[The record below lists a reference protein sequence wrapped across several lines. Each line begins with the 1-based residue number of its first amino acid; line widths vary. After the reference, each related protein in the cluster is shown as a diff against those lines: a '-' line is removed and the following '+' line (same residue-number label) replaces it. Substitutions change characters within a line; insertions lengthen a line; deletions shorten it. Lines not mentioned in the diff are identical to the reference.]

1 MTNIIIAN
9 IIALIASLLMVYTGI
24 IKRKERIV
32 IVQTIQ
38 IGLSVLSNIILGGIT
53 GAIINAISC
62 VRNILCYK
70 DKLGKLAKT
79 LIIVSSIVLSLMFN
93 NLGFIGILPIISAVV
108 YTLFMDTKDIIKFKY
123 LTIFIMFLWGTY
135 DLYVKSYSSAVFDFM
150 TIFANI
156 FSIIKIKTSSKKD
169 LKKQN

>member
-9 IIALIASLLMVYTGI
+9 VVALIASLLMVYTGI
-24 IKRKERIV
+24 IKRKDRIV
-32 IVQTIQ
+32 LVQTIQ

-62 VRNILCYK
+62 IRNILCYK
-70 DKLGKLAKT
+70 DKLGKIAKM
-79 LIIVSSIVLSLMFN
+79 LIIIASIVPSLMFN
-93 NLGFIGILPIISAVV
+93 NLGFIGILPIVSAVV

-135 DLYVKSYSSAVFDFM
+135 DLYIKSYSSAVFDFM
-150 TIFANI
+150 TILANI
-156 FSIIKIKTSSKKD
+156 YSVSKIIFEKRKSKSK
-169 LKKQN
+169 

>member
-1 MTNIIIAN
+1 MTNIVIAN
-9 IIALIASLLMVYTGI
+9 IVALIASLLMVYTGI
-24 IKRKERIV
+24 IKRKDRIV
-32 IVQTIQ
+32 LVQTIQ

-70 DKLGKLAKT
+70 DKLGKLAKV
-79 LIIVSSIVLSLMFN
+79 LIIIASIVPSLMFN
-93 NLGFIGILPIISAVV
+93 NLGFIGILPIISAVA

-135 DLYVKSYSSAVFDFM
+135 DFYIKSYSSAAFDFM
-150 TIFANI
+150 TIIANI
-156 FSIIKIKTSSKKD
+156 ISVIKIKSTSKKSVTE
-169 LKKQN
+169 

>member
-1 MTNIIIAN
+1 MSNIVIAN

-24 IKRKERIV
+24 IKRKDRI
-32 IVQTIQ
+32 IFIQTIQ

-62 VRNILCYK
+62 IRNILCYK
-70 DKLGKLAKT
+70 EKLGKLAKA
-79 LIIVSSIVLSLMFN
+79 LIIIASIVPSLMFN
-93 NLGFIGILPIISAVV
+93 NLGFIGILPIISAVT

-135 DLYVKSYSSAVFDFM
+135 DLYIKSYSSAAFDFM
-150 TIFANI
+150 TIIANI
-156 FSIIKIKTSSKKD
+156 IAVIK
-169 LKKQN
+169 LKIANKHEVAE

>member
-9 IIALIASLLMVYTGI
+9 VVALIASLLMVYTGI
-24 IKRKERIV
+24 IKRKDRIV
-32 IVQTIQ
+32 LVQTIQ

-62 VRNILCYK
+62 IRNILCYK
-70 DKLGKLAKT
+70 DKLGKIAKM
-79 LIIVSSIVLSLMFN
+79 LIIIASIVPSLMFN
-93 NLGFIGILPIISAVV
+93 NLGFIGILPIVSAVV

-135 DLYVKSYSSAVFDFM
+135 DLYIKSYSSAVFDFM
-150 TIFANI
+150 TILANI
-156 FSIIKIKTSSKKD
+156 YSVSKILFEKRKSKSK
-169 LKKQN
+169 

>member
-1 MTNIIIAN
+1 MSNIVIAN

-24 IKRKERIV
+24 IKRKDRI
-32 IVQTIQ
+32 IFIQTIQ

-62 VRNILCYK
+62 IRNILCYK
-70 DKLGKLAKT
+70 EKLGKLAKA
-79 LIIVSSIVLSLMFN
+79 LIIIASIVPSLMFN
-93 NLGFIGILPIISAVV
+93 NLGFIGILPIISAVT

-135 DLYVKSYSSAVFDFM
+135 DLYIKSYSSAAFDFM
-150 TIFANI
+150 TIIANI
-156 FSIIKIKTSSKKD
+156 IAVIK
-169 LKKQN
+169 LKISNKHEVSE

>member
-156 FSIIKIKTSSKKD
+156 FSIIKIKTSLKKD

>member
-1 MTNIIIAN
+1 MSNIVIAN

-24 IKRKERIV
+24 IKRKDIIV
-32 IVQTIQ
+32 LIQTIQ
-38 IGLSVLSNIILGGIT
+38 IGLSVLSNILLGGIT

-70 DKLGKLAKT
+70 DKLGNLSKFLLVIA
-79 LIIVSSIVLSLMFN
+79 SIVPSIMFN
-93 NLGFIGILPIISAVV
+93 NLGFIGILPIISAVA

-135 DLYVKSYSSAVFDFM
+135 DLYIKSYSSGIYDFM
-150 TIFANI
+150 TIIDNI
-156 FSIIKIKTSSKKD
+156 ISIKKIKATTKKSV
-169 LKKQN
+169 NE